1 MGLDEAEW
9 QVDIGDEEG
18 VVEGR
23 GSNRGKKVR
32 RERRRAGEVI
42 AARDHVR
49 EYYSHGLLQDESE
62 NRLGLL
68 LNEPWMEVDQ
78 LMPPA
83 ASTKKTHSL
92 LNSFGFPVS
101 IHCLLASCWALF
113 GS

>member
-1 MGLDEAEW
+1 MAG
-9 QVDIGDEEG
+9 IGDEEG

-62 NRLGLL
+62 NRL
-68 LNEPWMEVDQ
+68 
-78 LMPPA
+78 
-83 ASTKKTHSL
+83 
-92 LNSFGFPVS
+92 
-101 IHCLLASCWALF
+101 
-113 GS
+113 